1 MKASELSKLTA
12 EELRSKSAELRG
24 ELWSAR
30 MKKETGQLE
39 NKAKLGSLRRDIAR
53 VETVLR
59 KSLGATR

>member
-12 EELRSKSAELRG
+12 EELRSKSAELRA

>member
-1 MKASELSKLTA
+1 MKASELHQLTA
-12 EELRSKSAELRG
+12 EELRSKSSELRA

-53 VETVLR
+53 VETMLR
-59 KSLGATR
+59 KSLGAKR

>member
-12 EELRSKSAELRG
+12 DELRSKSQELRA

>member
-1 MKASELSKLTA
+1 MKARELAQLST
-12 EELRSKSAELRG
+12 EELRSKSQELQA

-39 NKAKLGSLRRDIAR
+39 NTAKLGSLRRDIAR

-59 KSLGATR
+59 QKLGATR

>member
-1 MKASELSKLTA
+1 MKASELAKLTA
-12 EELRSKSAELRG
+12 DELRSKSSELRA

-59 KSLGATR
+59 KTLGATR

>member
-1 MKASELSKLTA
+1 MKASELAQLTA
-12 EELRSKSAELRG
+12 DELQSKSQELRA

-39 NKAKLGSLRRDIAR
+39 NTAKLSALRHDIAR

-59 KSLGATR
+59 QKVGATR